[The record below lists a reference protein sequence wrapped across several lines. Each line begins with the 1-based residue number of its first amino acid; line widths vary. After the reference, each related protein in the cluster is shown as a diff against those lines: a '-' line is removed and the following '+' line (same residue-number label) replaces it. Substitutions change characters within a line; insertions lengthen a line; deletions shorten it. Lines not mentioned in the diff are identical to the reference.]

1 MMRAKI
7 TPIIGRGA
15 PAAMARTTAQNRM
28 ARDWASWRGLKRA
41 MYDEPVLFKMPFFRM
56 RRREL
61 STPPELL
68 DVTSAVPPESVIGR
82 AEENE

>member
-41 MYDEPVLFKMPFFRM
+41 MYDEPVLFTMSSFRM
-56 RRREL
+56 RRKDI

-68 DVTSAVPPESVIGR
+68 DLPSAASPESVIGS